1 MKRFLI
7 SFTMAACIVGSLFAQ
22 ETLDSLSYAMG
33 NHYTRCV
40 MFAADGYL
48 QTQADREAFLRGL
61 EDGLSIYQQDSVA
74 LISYCEGQMY
84 GFFFLKRM
92 ADGGLPYLPVLDMNC
107 IARGLRKVADGT
119 IQLPQDTIG
128 ACRFFE
134 EDWHGLSAEDKCRY
148 GTIFGILVGL
158 YLPQSQYQPE
168 LTDSKDR
175 QAYAAGMADILEKS
189 HTFNSYDIGRGAAIM
204 IFTAPTGM
212 SAQMGLDFD
221 YDAIIDGARGS
232 LELTERK
239 MSVEEV
245 DLCLAKYYEALFDVL
260 VAEELDSNDDIDDV
274 LPEEAV
280 KGIEKAEAETG
291 NKRPDEDN

>member
-1 MKRFLI
+1 
-7 SFTMAACIVGSLFAQ
+7 MATCIVGSLFAQ
-22 ETLDSLSYAMG
+22 ETLDSLSYAWG
-33 NHYTRCV
+33 DYCTLSV
-40 MFAADGYL
+40 MCASERYL
-48 QTQADREAFLRGL
+48 QTQADREAFLRGFQD
-61 EDGLSIYQQDSVA
+61 ELSIYPKDSVA
-74 LISYCEGQMY
+74 YKSYSEGQMD

-175 QAYAAGMADILEKS
+175 QAYAAGMADILEKL

-204 IFTAPTGM
+204 IFTSPYGM
-212 SAQMGLDFD
+212 SAKMVPD
-221 YDAIIDGARGS
+221 YDAIIDGARGA
-232 LELTERK
+232 LELAERK

-245 DLCLAKYYEALFDVL
+245 ELCHTDYLFN
-260 VAEELDSNDDIDDV
+260 AQ
-274 LPEEAV
+274 
-280 KGIEKAEAETG
+280 
-291 NKRPDEDN
+291 